1 MQKCRGEG
9 EKIIRTSC
17 LTVRCTPCLPAFKLR
32 RNCRKWKKWRL
43 LWQGELHN
51 LLIRLGAWPAKYRIV
66 PNLAIMGR
74 DAKGDY
80 GFYRLR
86 ILEHCKK
93 NVYTYIVLPMELYFT
108 CWMNDDEAVIFR
120 CQITFKDVFVLMV
133 FNFLAWLLHNNYWKI
148 RSFRPFCFL
157 NWQIKRSQ
165 KICCILPHE

>member
-1 MQKCRGEG
+1 MGSVIRYSWIFIFILPQSALLGFLMERVLLLSKYLLIRFALLAFLANRKSLLILCKNVGGEG

-17 LTVRCTPCLPAFKLR
+17 LTVRCTPSLPAFKLR

-93 NVYTYIVLPMELYFT
+93 NVYTYIVLPM
-108 CWMNDDEAVIFR
+108 I
-120 CQITFKDVFVLMV
+120 VF
-133 FNFLAWLLHNNYWKI
+133 
-148 RSFRPFCFL
+148 
-157 NWQIKRSQ
+157 
-165 KICCILPHE
+165 